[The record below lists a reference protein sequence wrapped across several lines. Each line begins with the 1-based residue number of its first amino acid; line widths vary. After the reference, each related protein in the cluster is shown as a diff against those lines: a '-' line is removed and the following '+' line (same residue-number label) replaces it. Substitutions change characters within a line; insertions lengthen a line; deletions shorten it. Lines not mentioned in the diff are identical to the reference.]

1 MTQRTLILDFSNNTN
16 ATSETNYDNVQFLP
30 LKDLLLGAGYHVAAL
45 LAPAG
50 DGAID
55 DCDLEVPP
63 KKYSATCSPRAG
75 VQARPRLIKAKFT
88 PGSGEK
94 ERIPEAPERIC

>member
-1 MTQRTLILDFSNNTN
+1 MRSRHPFARHGNRNFLAQRPLILDFSNNTN

-50 DGAID
+50 DGAMD
-55 DCDLEVPP
+55 NWDLKVPP
-63 KKYSATCSPRAG
+63 KKIFGNVQPPRRRPSPPK
-75 VQARPRLIKAKFT
+75 VDQSQVYT
-88 PGSGEK
+88 W
-94 ERIPEAPERIC
+94 